1 MGTIGP
7 GHASKEAGTAF
18 PEEVVMVGQSDKS
31 MEEIIRNDGRYPLEA
46 FAFLHDALNRAVN
59 EVYGPEASAPQDPEN
74 VSPRHVS
81 GMELCHTMRDLAI
94 ERWGRLA
101 RPVLAKWNIHATIDL
116 GNMVYLLVNN
126 SFMRKT
132 DEDSVEDFRDVYS
145 FDDTFNV
152 TMDLRHD
159 E

>member
-1 MGTIGP
+1 
-7 GHASKEAGTAF
+7 
-18 PEEVVMVGQSDKS
+18 MVGQSGKS
-31 MEEIIRNDGRYPLEA
+31 MEEVIRGDGRYPLEA
-46 FAFLHDALNRAVN
+46 FAFLHDALSRAVN
-59 EVYGPEASAPQDPEN
+59 EVYGEDASEPHDPESIN
-74 VSPRHVS
+74 ARHVS
-81 GMELCHTMRDLAI
+81 GMQLCHSMRDLAI

-145 FDDTFNV
+145 FDDAFNV
-152 TMDLRHD
+152 TMNLRRD

>member
-1 MGTIGP
+1 
-7 GHASKEAGTAF
+7 
-18 PEEVVMVGQSDKS
+18 
-31 MEEIIRNDGRYPLEA
+31 MEDVIRSDGRYPLEA
-46 FAFLHDALNRAVN
+46 FAFLHDALNHAVTA
-59 EVYGPEASAPQDPEN
+59 VHGAEASASRDADSETA
-74 VSPRHVS
+74 RHVS
-81 GMELCHTMRDLAI
+81 GMQLCQAMRDLAI

-132 DEDSVEDFRDVYS
+132 DDDSIEDFRDVYS
-145 FDDTFNV
+145 FDDAFNV
-152 TMDLRHD
+152 AMNLRLD

>member
-1 MGTIGP
+1 
-7 GHASKEAGTAF
+7 
-18 PEEVVMVGQSDKS
+18 MVGQSDKS

-59 EVYGPEASAPQDPEN
+59 EVYGLEAADPQDPESAN
-74 VSPRHVS
+74 ARHVS
-81 GMELCHTMRDLAI
+81 GAQLCHSMRSLAI

-101 RPVLAKWNIHATIDL
+101 GPVLAKWNIHATLDL

-132 DEDSVEDFRDVYS
+132 DEDSIEDFRDVYS
-145 FDDTFNV
+145 FEEAFNV
-152 TMDLRHD
+152 AMELRSD

>member
-1 MGTIGP
+1 
-7 GHASKEAGTAF
+7 
-18 PEEVVMVGQSDKS
+18 MVGQSGKS
-31 MEEIIRNDGRYPLEA
+31 MEDVIRGDGRYPLEA
-46 FAFLHDALNRAVN
+46 FAFLHDALNRAVDD
-59 EVYGPEASAPQDPEN
+59 VYGPEASASQEVSED

-81 GMELCHTMRDLAI
+81 GMQLCHAMRDLAL
-94 ERWGRLA
+94 ERWGHLA
-101 RPVLAKWNIHATIDL
+101 KPVLAKWNIHATIDL

-145 FDDTFNV
+145 FDDAFNV
-152 TMDLRHD
+152 TMDLRPD